1 MMATRSPRVK
11 RRTDSGFASYERHDS
26 GWSGDESSIKPSSQP
41 CSHHQSTTPPVPSRT
56 TQSTARR
63 PSTRRAC
70 TSSAIEQ
77 VKDAR
82 SRSSSKSVKSETR
95 RQSFQQGTNSI
106 RSERGAIG
114 SPSARLSPQAIEE
127 ILAKHERSCAVFRS
141 SEDTEKGAARAARTS
156 FETTSTPQSPQVKE
170 SYMFRHPSELTS
182 QKTSFSET
190 NLVYPDGVPDQDAF
204 DPTVPTVIH
213 WTSPDRLREQ
223 YAAIDQSRRGIRG
236 LLRKLTPRWFSQ
248 SSNASFYDSR
258 KGSDA
263 GSVRRYRLDIP
274 EDDEKAMY
282 IEAEAP
288 RRRLGMRRVMTGF

>member
-1 MMATRSPRVK
+1 MATRCPRVK
-11 RRTDSGFASYERHDS
+11 RRTDSGFASYERHES
-26 GWSGDESSIKPSSQP
+26 GWMGDEVSITPSSQP
-41 CSHHQSTTPPVPSRT
+41 CSRRQSTTPPVSNRP
-56 TQSTARR
+56 TQPTARR

-82 SRSSSKSVKSETR
+82 SRSSSQSVKSETR

-114 SPSARLSPQAIEE
+114 SSSARLSPQAIEE

-141 SEDTEKGAARAARTS
+141 PEDTEKEAAGTARRS
-156 FETTSTPQSPQVKE
+156 FETTSTPRSPQAKE
-170 SYMFRHPSELTS
+170 NHMFRHPSELTS

-190 NLVYPDGVPDQDAF
+190 DLVYPDDALDQDAF

-213 WTSPDRLREQ
+213 WTSPGRLREQ
-223 YAAIDQSRRGIRG
+223 YAAIDQSRRGVRG
-236 LLRKLTPRWFSQ
+236 LLRKLTPRWLSQ
-248 SSNASFYDSR
+248 SSKASFYDSR

-263 GSVRRYRLDIP
+263 GSVRRYRLDLP